1 MTLVFGQDHPAGKWS
16 RRHTMP
22 ATAIA
27 VAKGHQLHID
37 RDEEII
43 ALDAK
48 ASKSGLEKGTV
59 EVHAVDVNEEMGG
72 NVQSTVDIAVN
83 ESLTI
88 ESASKLLASPLTWLP
103 ALAYLTTF
111 GLELIVDAQMANVL
125 FALFGKQIK
134 GFDQT
139 KAGYYTSI
147 LYVKDLPFSV
157 RPRLIIFV
165 TFRSGLINLVTRPSG
180 GFFGD
185 LIYRKY
191 GTNGKK
197 FLTLFCGLAM
207 GAGFLAGGIYLQNNH
222 AAPHAPHRK

>member
-1 MTLVFGQDHPAGKWS
+1 
-16 RRHTMP
+16 MP

-27 VAKGHQLHID
+27 IAKGHQVHID

-48 ASKSGLEKGTV
+48 TSEKGLEKGKVEVRTV
-59 EVHAVDVNEEMGG
+59 EVDEDMGG

-88 ESASKLLASPLTWLP
+88 ETTLKILANPLTWLP

-111 GLELIVDAQMANVL
+111 GLELVVDAQMANVL

-139 KAGYYTSI
+139 KAGYYTSV
-147 LYVKDLPFSV
+147 LCVRASSFSV
-157 RPRLIIFV
+157 
-165 TFRSGLINLVTRPSG
+165 
-180 GFFGD
+180 
-185 LIYRKY
+185 
-191 GTNGKK
+191 GKD
-197 FLTLFCGLAM
+197 
-207 GAGFLAGGIYLQNNH
+207 
-222 AAPHAPHRK
+222 